1 MRAGNCESN
10 TMMRWLLHEGQA
22 FENQFL
28 SQLSAKWS
36 AIFQVIRRKCSI
48 RQRTHHLSDD
58 QLAVIR
64 WTSFFLLRFISFY
77 FSRVGT
83 YNRWGK
89 CIRGIARTCRKKMK
103 ELDGRIY
110 KGPMLC
116 AGGHGKGGCQVKK
129 CHSVLYL
136 TNKFPIMRE
145 VVVKSRLQD
154 TEYTLY
160 ILSKAKICVGPCI
173 LLNMKAQMSIC
184 CLQTFQL

>member
-1 MRAGNCESN
+1 M
-10 TMMRWLLHEGQA
+10 
-22 FENQFL
+22 FY
-28 SQLSAKWS
+28 
-36 AIFQVIRRKCSI
+36 
-48 RQRTHHLSDD
+48 
-58 QLAVIR
+58 
-64 WTSFFLLRFISFY
+64 TSKDASFIGWPISSYTLTLVFLLRFISFY

-89 CIRGIARTCRKKMK
+89 CIRGIARSIASSSTAQNMPQKNERVGRKDLQRTHALCWRPRKRRLWGEKM
-103 ELDGRIY
+103 
-110 KGPMLC
+110 
-116 AGGHGKGGCQVKK
+116 
-129 CHSVLYL
+129 SVLYL

-145 VVVKSRLQD
+145 LVLESRLQD